1 MWEGLTK
8 NGAKKIV
15 PRVLTKALGAEEVL
29 PRVPEKGHSGKR
41 PLPQVQGA
49 DSRGRYC
56 GKKTKSSPSAR
67 GRHSGKNFEKRKSA
81 TRTNSP
87 PLTPPGALNSHT
99 RTPRRLCPVLWRQPS
114 PAPTPPAP
122 TCPRPAAH
130 PPAAPRFRFVPPLR
144 NIITRSWVRFGLLHN
159 N

>member
-1 MWEGLTK
+1 MGQK
-8 NGAKKIV
+8 NKKIV
-15 PRVLTKALGAEEVL
+15 PRVPTKALGAEEVL
-29 PRVPEKGHSGKR
+29 PRVPEQGHSGKR

-49 DSRGRYC
+49 GSRGRYC

-67 GRHSGKNFEKRKSA
+67 GRHSGKNFEKRKS
-81 TRTNSP
+81 TRRTNSP

-122 TCPRPAAH
+122 TSTRPRPLRALMRRPAH
-130 PPAAPRFRFVPPLR
+130 VPQARCPPPCRAPVQV
-144 NIITRSWVRFGLLHN
+144 RSSSS
-159 N
+159 